1 MHLYAL
7 RSGDDD
13 YLKIYDDYLKISSD
27 YEIKVTKTI
36 NNT

>member
-13 YLKIYDDYLKISSD
+13 YLKISSD
-27 YEIKVTKTI
+27 YEIEVTKTI